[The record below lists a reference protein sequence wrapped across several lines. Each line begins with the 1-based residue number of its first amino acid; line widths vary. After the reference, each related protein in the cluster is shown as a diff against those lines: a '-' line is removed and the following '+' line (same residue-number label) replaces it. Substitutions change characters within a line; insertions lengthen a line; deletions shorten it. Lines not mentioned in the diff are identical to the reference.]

1 MRREERITAFVDIL
15 WSWYARQ
22 KRTLP
27 WRDLPDRDPNV
38 RAYKILL
45 SEIMLQ
51 QTQVPRVIGAYKRF
65 LMRFPT
71 LNDLAAA
78 SNREVVI
85 AWQGMGYNNRALR
98 LRDAARSVLQQHHG
112 AFPQSI
118 EGLMSLPGIGHYTAA
133 AIRNF
138 AFHIATPCIDTNI
151 RRVLHRTF
159 VGPEN
164 ADGTWKKSDAEL
176 MPICADIFA
185 AWQRAGHPPQ
195 DFPAAVMDMGSLVQT
210 KRSPRWDICPFT
222 IAGVMKATAKT
233 MPTPDIRIAKKEP
246 GRSIGGRFVPNRII
260 RGRVIEELRSAP
272 TALTLNELGRRVC
285 IDWDTSQHVPWLRS
299 LLDGLQRD
307 QLLHCRKNAYRL
319 RDE

>member
-1 MRREERITAFVDIL
+1 LE
-15 WSWYARQ
+15 
-22 KRTLP
+22 K
-27 WRDLPDRDPNV
+27 
-38 RAYKILL
+38 K
-45 SEIMLQ
+45 
-51 QTQVPRVIGAYKRF
+51 
-65 LMRFPT
+65 
-71 LNDLAAA
+71 
-78 SNREVVI
+78 
-85 AWQGMGYNNRALR
+85 
-98 LRDAARSVLQQHHG
+98 
-112 AFPQSI
+112 
-118 EGLMSLPGIGHYTAA
+118 
-133 AIRNF
+133 
-138 AFHIATPCIDTNI
+138 HIA
-151 RRVLHRTF
+151 
-159 VGPEN
+159 GPLGVRGRNSDN
-164 ADGTWKKSDAEL
+164 ALIEKKSDAEL